1 MSGVTSSLRSATV
14 VVIGLGDL
22 GARAVDS
29 LALLPL
35 GRLVAVDRTRDR
47 ADRVAG
53 QAAVVAALSSGARRV
68 HGCVGDVGDVAATA
82 ALLGRL
88 EPDLIVMAASRHSW
102 WRTPP
107 GLAAI
112 PYGAWLPLQ
121 VGLVRSLMRARRE
134 CGSAAPVVAL
144 PFPDAV
150 GAVLRPLGLAPELGA
165 GNVAEVAAKLT
176 VLASAVADTPPADV
190 SVRLIAHHAVERFAF
205 AAFSELGGAEQLV
218 GGGSPPYRAVIE
230 VEGQPLAPERVR
242 QLFATFHPLL
252 EGRET
257 HAMTAAATAA
267 TVAATLGDQPSPI
280 HVPGP
285 AGRPGGYPVLAS
297 RGRVE
302 LDLPSDVSEEEAIA
316 INATA
321 ARWDG
326 IERIA
331 DDGTITFTREVAEAS
346 EQHLGWRLQRVAP
359 EELDDVAERL
369 AGRLAAG

>member
-1 MSGVTSSLRSATV
+1 MSVVTNSMSSATV

-22 GARAVDS
+22 GTHVVHA
-29 LALLPL
+29 LAQLRL

-53 QAAVVAALSSGARRV
+53 QAAVVAGLCGGAQRV
-68 HGCVGDVGDVAATA
+68 QGCAGDVGDVEATA
-82 ALLGRL
+82 GLLGRL
-88 EPDLIVMAASRHSW
+88 DPDLVVMAASRHTW
-102 WRTPP
+102 WRTRA

-112 PYGAWLPLQ
+112 PYGAWLPLH
-121 VGLVRSLMRARRE
+121 VGLVRSLMQARRE
-134 CGSAAPVVAL
+134 SGSTVPVVCL

-150 GAVLRPLGLAPELGA
+150 GPVLRPLGLAPELGA

-176 VLASAVADTPPADV
+176 VLASVAGGTVLADV

-205 AAFSELGGAEQLV
+205 AAFGELAGDEQLA
-218 GGGSPPYRAVIE
+218 GGGSPPYRAAVE
-230 VEGQPLAPERVR
+230 VGGEPLAPDRVR

-252 EGRET
+252 EGRDT

-267 TVAATLGDQPSPI
+267 TVAATLGDRPRRI

-285 AGRPGGYPVLAS
+285 GGRPGGYPVLAS
-297 RGRVE
+297 AGRVE
-302 LDLPSDVSEEEAIA
+302 LDLPPGVSEEEAVA

-331 DDGTITFTREVAEAS
+331 DDGTITFTREVAEVT
-346 EQHLGWRLQRVAP
+346 ERDFGWRLQRVGP
-359 EELDDVAERL
+359 GELDAVAAEL
-369 AGRLAAG
+369 AEQLANG